1 MVIGGAENC
10 GLGRVVDGLAGHPA
24 ALDAWSA
31 VSWADDTD
39 VVDVVEV
46 VGAALVELW
55 LHGRVISR
63 ESPTTITT
71 TTAMVMPRRSPRF
84 RLAAFSSAS
93 RRDCRPAF

>member
-31 VSWADDTD
+31 VCWADDTD
-39 VVDVVEV
+39 VVDVVV
-46 VGAALVELW
+46 VGAVVDLLLRPKINQE
-55 LHGRVISR
+55 I
-63 ESPTTITT
+63 PTTTSA
-71 TTAMVMPRRSPRF
+71 TTAMEMTRRMPFF

-93 RRDCRPAF
+93 RRA